1 MCNGIIES
9 YDDETK
15 QISTNFNEE
24 KTTCKLQNFYILV
37 AFIIISIALMI
48 AFSIYCYLIKYQ
60 AKQKHLLS
68 FQFTNNKL
76 KV

>member
-9 YDDETK
+9 YDNKTK
-15 QISTNFNEE
+15 QIPNFNEE
-24 KTTCKLQNFYILV
+24 KTTCKLQNLYILV

>member
-9 YDDETK
+9 YDNKKK
-15 QISTNFNEE
+15 QIPNFNEE

-37 AFIIISIALMI
+37 AFITISIALMI